1 MICRM
6 PCKFDLMF
14 WQTEDGDVIDC
25 VDIEKQPALDHP
37 LLKGHKIQV
46 LHIIST

>member
-1 MICRM
+1 
-6 PCKFDLMF
+6 MF

-46 LHIIST
+46 LLSNRALHITHIIST